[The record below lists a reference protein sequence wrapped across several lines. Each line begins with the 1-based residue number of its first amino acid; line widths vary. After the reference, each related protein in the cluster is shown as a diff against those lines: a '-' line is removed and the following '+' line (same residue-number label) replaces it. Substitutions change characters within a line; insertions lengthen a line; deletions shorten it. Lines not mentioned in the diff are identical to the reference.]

1 MTTAQLNELTDRV
14 HQLAKDKGWHSF
26 QETDHEY
33 SVRARNNLHGEVAE
47 LWEAHR
53 AGNLNQPCDKAER
66 MDALG
71 IKPLTCAEEEL
82 ADIVIRVL
90 DTGAREK
97 TGVCVSDHD
106 RFFAE
111 DVAKSIPL
119 LVWHLNSSIDDW
131 CMADVNNRS
140 EDGALGL
147 TVALCEV
154 GAKLLGLD
162 LWSAVERKHQYNATR
177 EYRHG
182 GKVA

>member
-1 MTTAQLNELTDRV
+1 MTTKQLNELADRV

-26 QETDHEY
+26 DETDNEY

-53 AGNLNQPCDKAER
+53 SGKLSEPCDKATK
-66 MDALG
+66 MASLG
-71 IKPLTCAEEEL
+71 IEPLTCAEEEL

-97 TGVCVSDHD
+97 AGVCVSDHD
-106 RFFAE
+106 RVFAE
-111 DVAKSIPL
+111 DVAESIPH

-131 CMADVNNRS
+131 CMAGANDRA

-147 TVALCEV
+147 TIALCEV
-154 GAKLLGLD
+154 GAKLLKFD
-162 LWSAVERKHQYNATR
+162 LWSAVDRKHRYNASR